1 MGVSPVGYLHNVV
14 EELNSGL
21 PRTNPESN
29 SVEDLNQGPPNFKSS
44 ALNHTATLPPN
55 DNDNSINDND
65 NGKDNDN
72 DNDNTNND
80 TFIAHM
86 LSGNSST
93 WAL

>member
-1 MGVSPVGYLHNVV
+1 MGVSLVGYLHNVV

-55 DNDNSINDND
+55 DN
-65 NGKDNDN
+65 GKDNDN

-86 LSGNSST
+86 LSGDSST
-93 WAL
+93 